1 MSFFNFLIIVGP
13 QPLEG
18 DVLLKDAQGSCFAT
32 DLSLSILK
40 QIDKNYISLLVITHT
55 IEKGNMILHARDW
68 SEVPFVQ
75 RFNLFSYFT
84 FSME

>member
-1 MSFFNFLIIVGP
+1 MCGSGFSLTLLLELGIMSFFNFFIIAGP

-40 QIDKNYISLLVITHT
+40 QIDYISLLVITYT
-55 IEKGNMILHARDW
+55 IEKGNI
-68 SEVPFVQ
+68 
-75 RFNLFSYFT
+75 
-84 FSME
+84 